1 MDFDKV
7 SVAEIAKGARN
18 RLAASSDTFADV
30 FVRETKVKLRSSFG
44 SICGRQLQKQ
54 SCELR
59 FNRRGTSKGSEP
71 GTGLVI
77 VARKR
82 K

>member
-7 SVAEIAKGARN
+7 SVAEIAKGTRD
-18 RLAASSDTFADV
+18 RLAASSNTFADV
-30 FVRETKVKLRSSFG
+30 CVRETKVKLRFLFG

-54 SCELR
+54 SSELPC
-59 FNRRGTSKGSEP
+59 NRRGTSKGPEP
-71 GTGLVI
+71 GTGLLI

-82 K
+82 T